1 MDAERPVLVLEG
13 IHAGYHDLLV
23 LRGVDLTLAPRS
35 MTAVIGANGAGKSTL
50 LKTVFGM
57 IRPSRGRIM
66 FRGMNITRMSTVDR
80 LRHGLVFVPQG
91 RSNFPELT
99 VRENLEMG
107 AFIRRDKNVARDVR
121 AAYERFPIL
130 GTRRS
135 TMAGNLSGG
144 EQQILELAMALMI
157 DPQVALVDEPSLGLD
172 PGMQETVFAAIGRL
186 RDLGAAV
193 LMVEQNAVQALQI
206 ADRGV
211 VLELGRVSATGTGP
225 EILDD
230 PNVRQAYLGLGR

>member
-1 MDAERPVLVLEG
+1 VLVLEG
-13 IHAGYHDLLV
+13 IHAGYRDLLV

-66 FRGMNITRMSTVDR
+66 FRGMDITRMSTVDR
-80 LRHGLVFVPQG
+80 LRRGLVIVPQG

-121 AAYERFPIL
+121 AACERFPIL
-130 GTRRS
+130 GIRRS

-172 PGMQETVFAAIGRL
+172 PGMQEIVFAAVGRL

-211 VLELGRVSATGTGP
+211 VLELGKVSATGTGP
-225 EILDD
+225 EMLDD
-230 PNVRQAYLGLGR
+230 PNVRRAYLGLGR